1 VKLQT
6 SNEEGRAVPFLLATT
21 LLWGV
26 SFPLIRALSL
36 AWQQLSPHASSWFLS
51 SAVVALRFLLGGALL
66 AVLSPRSLRGITR
79 SEWTQGIGLGVLCG
93 VGIPWQADGLSYT
106 HASVSA
112 FISQGYCV
120 WLPLYACLSRRRLP
134 SLDLL
139 LSMALVLSGIF
150 LLSGAELGSLRMG
163 RGEIETVV
171 ASLFCTA
178 QILWLERPR
187 FRDNRSTTITVL
199 MFVVTGLIVAPVAL
213 VSSGGAAPWGQLFGL
228 PRFVETMLVVTVLCT
243 AAPFLLMN
251 HFQKYVPATEAGLIY
266 CAEPLFASGLSLF
279 LPGIL
284 AGWMGTQ
291 YPNEVPSAALVLG
304 GVLITAANVWTQ
316 TRKAPGGAMVVGSG

>member
-1 VKLQT
+1 MKPPAQ
-6 SNEEGRAVPFLLATT
+6 SQEGRAVTFLLATT

-36 AWQQLSPHASSWFLS
+36 SWQQLSPHASSWFLS
-51 SAVVALRFLLGGALL
+51 SVVVVFRFLLGGVVL
-66 AVLSPRSLRGITR
+66 AALSPKSLLGITR

-120 WLPLYACLSRRRLP
+120 WLPLYVCLSRRRLP

-139 LSMALVLSGIF
+139 LSMALVLSGIY

-187 FRDNRSTTITVL
+187 FRQNRSTTITIL
-199 MFVVTGLIVAPVAL
+199 MFAVTGLIVAPVAL
-213 VSSGGAAPWGQLFGL
+213 VSSGGAAPWGQLLGL
-228 PRFVETMLVVTVLCT
+228 PRFVEVMLVVTVLCT
-243 AAPFLLMN
+243 AAPFLMMN

-279 LPGIL
+279 LPAML

-291 YPNEVPSAALVLG
+291 YPNEVPSATLVLG
-304 GVLITAANVWTQ
+304 GVLITAANVWAQ
-316 TRKAPGGAMVVGSG
+316 MRKREAAGG

>member
-1 VKLQT
+1 MKPPAR
-6 SNEEGRAVPFLLATT
+6 SKEGRAVTFLLATT

-36 AWQQLSPHASSWFLS
+36 SWQQLSPHASSWFLS
-51 SAVVALRFLLGGALL
+51 SVVVVFRFLLGAVVL
-66 AVLSPRSLRGITR
+66 AALSPKSLLGITR

-120 WLPLYACLSRRRLP
+120 WLPLYLCLSRRRLP

-139 LSMALVLSGIF
+139 LSTALVLSGSY

-187 FRDNRSTTITVL
+187 FRENRSTTITIL
-199 MFVVTGLIVAPVAL
+199 MFAVTGLIVAPVAL
-213 VSSGGAAPWGQLFGL
+213 VSSGGAAPWGELLGL
-228 PRFVETMLVVTVLCT
+228 PRFVETMLVVTALCT
-243 AAPFLLMN
+243 AAPFLMMN

-279 LPGIL
+279 LPGML
-284 AGWMGTQ
+284 SAWMGTR
-291 YPNEVPSAALVLG
+291 YPNEVPSATLVLG
-304 GVLITAANVWTQ
+304 GVLITAASVWAQ
-316 TRKAPGGAMVVGSG
+316 MRRREAAGG